1 MDPLGVVEEEPVHEL
16 LVESGEV
23 EEERVVVVDE
33 FVLNGAVE
41 ALDVGIHLRGL
52 RICVIVGD
60 LEVEESFG
68 EVFLELAPVVGQD
81 EGRRVRKDRAPVFE
95 EFFRRLRG
103 VRDCAPCEREPR
115 MDVLARDDVP
125 AETVHEPFDGVEGD
139 DVTRML
145 CGEIVGLPEDFP
157 ALPGEDLAFAGRP
170 KRCDTHAALVFD
182 DAADGG
188 GFGTRKMQWCA
199 ELCEE
204 RIQFLLT
211 KVGILAPETPYL
223 LHDTP
228 VVPSLLFPLGS
239 AGAAVEALDL
249 SPSLP

>member
-81 EGRRVRKDRAPVFE
+81 EGRRVRKDRTPVFE
-95 EFFRRLRG
+95 ELLRRL
-103 VRDCAPCEREPR
+103 
-115 MDVLARDDVP
+115 
-125 AETVHEPFDGVEGD
+125 
-139 DVTRML
+139 
-145 CGEIVGLPEDFP
+145 
-157 ALPGEDLAFAGRP
+157 
-170 KRCDTHAALVFD
+170 
-182 DAADGG
+182 
-188 GFGTRKMQWCA
+188 
-199 ELCEE
+199 
-204 RIQFLLT
+204 
-211 KVGILAPETPYL
+211 
-223 LHDTP
+223 
-228 VVPSLLFPLGS
+228 
-239 AGAAVEALDL
+239 
-249 SPSLP
+249 